1 MRKRGTALSNI
12 MDIIAKETNGK
23 SYKTFKYT
31 YEGSDVLSFAY
42 DDHQEITWERYGE
55 TVPPNGS
62 INLKRKADSI
72 ANDKPLFG
80 FFLDGSR
87 HTYKV
92 DDIAYK
98 NKVYPVIAGQVG
110 VSCCQR
116 IDKVMHSYEFDR
128 RLAIALPKVASQS
141 DWNKKVFFANLCKKL
156 NEESYLETI
165 GIQFTDVIPYA
176 TKVDEFDRIEG
187 KGIAVIQDLMI
198 QREVAMVTKLVAEH
212 KINNRRY
219 LLKDGSLEYRVDHLR
234 NDREKRQF
242 QKNFSFVV
250 GVSKSFNPENCKD
263 KKGKN
268 NSNMIADLPLYH
280 RTPVSMYSSPRL
292 EGMRYA
298 VWYLR
303 IRDKRYTTNTFDGIL
318 KIEKILVTDEQIH
331 NGLETEEVD
340 LISANIINERNPVCY
355 GADSRWANHLYPV
368 YVTECFAKSKYLNME
383 KMFEIPVRPV
393 RIAFDHW
400 KLHERYEEAVR
411 TAVRHGHTSLSNY
424 VLYNF
429 EDKPLELYW
438 RLKLNVDLCEELGIS
453 IYSFPMKYHPIE
465 DPEYFSNRDYIG
477 LYWNRKFI
485 RTIQA
490 VLNSTKGKVG
500 KGKEFFEKAFG
511 SNDDEFNK
519 LLLMPEAMIIYRF
532 YFEEIGLTDE
542 WWEHY
547 SALTEIQ
554 KGIVNPIIYSNIF
567 DEYEETVEDE
577 DCLKVLSYYR
587 IRREDAESAIKGK
600 FS

>member
-1 MRKRGTALSNI
+1 MTPTS
-12 MDIIAKETNGK
+12 
-23 SYKTFKYT
+23 
-31 YEGSDVLSFAY
+31 
-42 DDHQEITWERYGE
+42 H
-55 TVPPNGS
+55 
-62 INLKRKADSI
+62 
-72 ANDKPLFG
+72 
-80 FFLDGSR
+80 
-87 HTYKV
+87 
-92 DDIAYK
+92 K

-165 GIQFTDVIPYA
+165 DIQFTDVIPYA
-176 TKVDEFDRIEG
+176 TKVDEFERIEG

-368 YVTECFAKSKYLNME
+368 YVTECFAKSKYLSDT
-383 KMFEIPVRPV
+383 MF
-393 RIAFDHW
+393 
-400 KLHERYEEAVR
+400 
-411 TAVRHGHTSLSNY
+411 
-424 VLYNF
+424 
-429 EDKPLELYW
+429 
-438 RLKLNVDLCEELGIS
+438 LNL
-453 IYSFPMKYHPIE
+453 F
-465 DPEYFSNRDYIG
+465 
-477 LYWNRKFI
+477 
-485 RTIQA
+485 
-490 VLNSTKGKVG
+490 
-500 KGKEFFEKAFG
+500 
-511 SNDDEFNK
+511 
-519 LLLMPEAMIIYRF
+519 
-532 YFEEIGLTDE
+532 
-542 WWEHY
+542 
-547 SALTEIQ
+547 
-554 KGIVNPIIYSNIF
+554 
-567 DEYEETVEDE
+567 
-577 DCLKVLSYYR
+577 
-587 IRREDAESAIKGK
+587 
-600 FS
+600 

>member
-62 INLKRKADSI
+62 INLKIKADSI

-165 GIQFTDVIPYA
+165 DIQFTDVIPYA
-176 TKVDEFDRIEG
+176 TKVDEFERIEG

-368 YVTECFAKSKYLNME
+368 YVTECFAKSKYLSDT
-383 KMFEIPVRPV
+383 MF
-393 RIAFDHW
+393 
-400 KLHERYEEAVR
+400 
-411 TAVRHGHTSLSNY
+411 
-424 VLYNF
+424 
-429 EDKPLELYW
+429 
-438 RLKLNVDLCEELGIS
+438 LNL
-453 IYSFPMKYHPIE
+453 F
-465 DPEYFSNRDYIG
+465 
-477 LYWNRKFI
+477 
-485 RTIQA
+485 
-490 VLNSTKGKVG
+490 
-500 KGKEFFEKAFG
+500 
-511 SNDDEFNK
+511 
-519 LLLMPEAMIIYRF
+519 
-532 YFEEIGLTDE
+532 
-542 WWEHY
+542 
-547 SALTEIQ
+547 
-554 KGIVNPIIYSNIF
+554 
-567 DEYEETVEDE
+567 
-577 DCLKVLSYYR
+577 
-587 IRREDAESAIKGK
+587 
-600 FS
+600 